1 MNIGILETGYPP
13 AALQPRFGDYA
24 VMFKALLGDGH
35 AYSTYAVKAGT
46 LPAGPRAHEAYLIT
60 GSPAGVYD
68 GDPWIE
74 TLMTFLRAAKGQA
87 RLVGVCFGHQ
97 VMAQAFGGEVEK
109 SDKGWGAG
117 LHTYQ
122 VRHRAPWMDEAAAI
136 SVAASHQ
143 DQVTRLPPAA
153 CVLAGSAFTPN
164 AVLAYEDQP
173 AISFQ
178 CHPEFDPAFAEALIE
193 QRRGDVYTEAQ
204 ARTAIASLQ
213 GPNDRLRVGGWISR
227 FLSLSET

>member
-24 VMFKALLGDGH
+24 AMFKALLGDGH
-35 AYSTYAVKAGT
+35 AYSTYAVKVGT
-46 LPAGPRAHEAYLIT
+46 LPARPQSHEAYLIT

-68 GDPWIE
+68 GEAWIE
-74 TLMTFLRAAKGQA
+74 ALITFLRAAKGQT

-97 VMAQAFGGEVEK
+97 VMAQAFGGRVEK

-136 SVAASHQ
+136 SIAASHQ
-143 DQVTRLPPAA
+143 DQVTHLPPAA
-153 CVLAGSAFTPN
+153 RVLAASAFTPN

-178 CHPEFDPAFAEALIE
+178 CHPEFDPIYAQALIE
-193 QRRGDVYTEAQ
+193 QRRGEVYTEAQ
-204 ARTAIASLQ
+204 AQAAIASLQ
-213 GPNDRLRVGGWISR
+213 GLNDHLRVGGWIGR